1 MANYY
6 DQSTLNKS
14 KKDKFSLI
22 INLPEPLKKINKQ
35 LSRNNENIDLNTLQF
50 SIYGTVVPK
59 NIIPAEDARYAGG
72 NVYVS
77 SHNKPSYDPITINF
91 TIDNQFNNYW
101 VIHKWLDLL
110 RTQKNGYYEN
120 LEEAK
125 NIGLEQYS
133 SNFTVIGRNE
143 FNDEV
148 IKWIYKSAF
157 PIGLGE
163 ISYSHRDSDEIES
176 SLEFVFREIETILL
190 V

>member
-1 MANYY
+1 MNYY

-22 INLPEPLKKINKQ
+22 LELPPALKKINRKKT
-35 LSRNNENIDLNTLQF
+35 RENSSVDLDTLQF

-59 NIIPAEDARYAGG
+59 NQIPAEDVRYASG
-72 NVYVS
+72 NIYVS
-77 SHNKPSYDPITINF
+77 SHTKPSYESLEVNF
-91 TIDNQFNNYW
+91 TIDNEFNNYW

-110 RTQKNGYYEN
+110 RSEKSGYYEYP
-120 LEEAK
+120 EEFK
-125 NIGLEQYS
+125 NVGLGQYS
-133 SNFTVIGRNE
+133 TNFTVIGRDE
-143 FNDEV
+143 FNKEI

-163 ISYSHRDSDEIES
+163 IAYSHRDSDDIETS
-176 SLEFVFREIETILL
+176 FEFVFREIETILL